1 MTSLATSAP
10 NLVFSYSGKGTNST
24 HLNKPEA
31 SLTIFSSSVSMSNH
45 LTCLSSS
52 TSASHLCSLP
62 PRQANNMAL
71 TPLKMSVNLWV
82 TLSNQSSI
90 LRPEDLLKIQRL
102 KHTGL
107 QIIQWVPILLW
118 KQSKM
123 PTLLYLPSFSLLI
136 SYFYCIL
143 CLFLLMIIVLFL
155 KPAFPCFEIFV
166 PAFVFPG
173 KVLSLPPLW
182 CLSFILN
189 SSALWEALQK
199 RLVFSVI
206 YLSHCLLYLK
216 DRGCLSLFPQPA
228 QLWTLSRQICVEE
241 RERGIKVRKER
252 ELYPFCKE
260 WSR

>member
-123 PTLLYLPSFSLLI
+123 PTLLYLPTSLTVSGIIFPLNLLLLLYSVFVSVDDYCFVLKTCFSLFWNLCACFCI
-136 SYFYCIL
+136 SW
-143 CLFLLMIIVLFL
+143 
-155 KPAFPCFEIFV
+155 K
-166 PAFVFPG
+166 G
-173 KVLSLPPLW
+173 SLPSSSLMLVLHLELL
-182 CLSFILN
+182 CSLGSSTEKVSFLSYIPITLLIISQGQGLPQPF
-189 SSALWEALQK
+189 SSAST
-199 RLVFSVI
+199 VVN
-206 YLSHCLLYLK
+206 
-216 DRGCLSLFPQPA
+216 
-228 QLWTLSRQICVEE
+228 T
-241 RERGIKVRKER
+241 
-252 ELYPFCKE
+252 
-260 WSR
+260 